1 MAKYRGKCEERDEH
15 YKERRKKLLQIQV
28 WLGEK
33 TE

>member
-1 MAKYRGKCEERDEH
+1 MVKYSGKQEERDEH
-15 YKERRKKLLQIQV
+15 YKKRRRKLLQIQV